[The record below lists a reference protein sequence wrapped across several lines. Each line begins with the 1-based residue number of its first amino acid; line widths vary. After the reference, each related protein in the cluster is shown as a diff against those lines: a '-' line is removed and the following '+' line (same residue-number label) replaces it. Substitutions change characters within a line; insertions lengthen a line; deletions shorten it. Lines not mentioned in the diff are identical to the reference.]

1 MRTHHVRVLRARNF
15 RSLASLEM
23 PLGAINVVFG
33 PNGVGKSSLLDTIW
47 FMRDC
52 AVRGVEQA
60 STFRNHGIG
69 MLWVGAP
76 EDAQIEVEI
85 GTELARYR
93 LSVGLSAGRI
103 EPRAAET
110 LVGDDASAPYLQR
123 QSGSDKLA
131 AFNPRTE
138 KNIASTEVVLREP
151 ERLGVESYLV
161 LNPGVPAVQSIDYA
175 LRATK
180 SFASR
185 GFALNVLKRRGSESS
200 HESWL
205 SDRGENA
212 WSVLRNLRDRE
223 RIDTRWSTI
232 RKYMQEAFP
241 TFEDII
247 FEQTGPSTV
256 YASFL
261 EKGLRTPIYASGVS
275 DGHLSLLLLLT
286 AIFGEMAARGSILL
300 LDEPDLSL
308 HPWAL
313 AVFAKAVKE
322 AAENW
327 DKQFLIATHSPVL
340 LSQFDVHDCFALSK
354 DEHGTHVTCVST
366 MDNMAA
372 ILQEY
377 ALGSLYMAEA
387 IAPQQNVAGGAG

>member
-1 MRTHHVRVLRARNF
+1 MLR
-15 RSLASLEM
+15 
-23 PLGAINVVFG
+23 
-33 PNGVGKSSLLDTIW
+33 
-47 FMRDC
+47 
-52 AVRGVEQA
+52 
-60 STFRNHGIG
+60 
-69 MLWVGAP
+69 VGAADD
-76 EDAQIEVEI
+76 EHIEVEI
-85 GTELARYR
+85 ATELAKYR
-93 LSVGLSAGRI
+93 LSVGLAGGRI

-110 LVGDDASAPYLQR
+110 LTSDDPPVPYLVR

-131 AFNPRTE
+131 TYNPGTA
-138 KNIASTEVVLREP
+138 KNIASAEVVLREP

-161 LNPGVPAVQSIDYA
+161 LNPGIAAVQSIDHA

-180 SFASR
+180 SFAAR
-185 GFALNVLKRRGSESS
+185 GLALNVLKRRGSESS
-200 HESWL
+200 HESRL

-223 RIDTRWSTI
+223 RIDSRWSTV
-232 RKYMQEAFP
+232 RKYMVEAFP

-261 EKGLRTPIYASGVS
+261 EKGLRTPIHASGVS

-286 AIFGEMAARGSILL
+286 AIFGELPTRGSILL

-354 DEHGTHVTCVST
+354 NEHGTQVTRVST
-366 MDNMAA
+366 MENMAA

-387 IAPQQNVAGGAG
+387 IAPQHNLTGGAA